1 MEKNTKL
8 NGTWEN
14 GVFRLIIKED
24 KYVSLYNGFRYGR
37 GTIIYDDGNFT
48 LTSTHAYWMLFL
60 RQAFVERVNGKYIFT
75 NNEIIV
81 SNIEGRYSAHNGIW
95 KNTGERK

>member
-14 GVFRLIIKED
+14 GGFRLVINGD
-24 KYVSLYNGFRYGR
+24 KYVSLYNGFRYGK
-37 GTIIYDDGNFT
+37 GTILYDNENFT
-48 LTSTHAYWMLFL
+48 LTSTHAHWMFFL
-60 RQAFVERVNGKYIFT
+60 WQRFVETVNGKYIFT

-81 SNIEGRYSAHNGIW
+81 SNIEGRYSAFNGIW
-95 KNTGERK
+95 KCRKKK